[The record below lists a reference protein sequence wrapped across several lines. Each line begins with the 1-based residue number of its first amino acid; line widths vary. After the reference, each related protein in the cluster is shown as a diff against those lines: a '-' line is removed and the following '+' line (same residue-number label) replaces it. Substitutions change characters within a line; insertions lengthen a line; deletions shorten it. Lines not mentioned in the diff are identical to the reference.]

1 MLNHRPGRLASCAPR
16 AEGEIKSSLQV
27 NPVFF
32 RAFLRALWGYGAYFK
47 ATQPCYSTVLLK
59 PLINRAVKRSTV
71 PLNVL
76 FMFFYFLNVV

>member
-1 MLNHRPGRLASCAPR
+1 MHRPGRLASRAPR

-59 PLINRAVKRSTV
+59 PLIKVFLLEVKPYDCT
-71 PLNVL
+71 N
-76 FMFFYFLNVV
+76 